1 MASSSRVARVTVLL
15 AGVALLVSSLAATGG
30 GDDRAGAGPAIAPA
44 GSSAAIIT
52 APSTAP
58 ELSPSVARRW
68 ARLRTVSKA
77 SRPPPGVAGG
87 ADVPTMATVPIS
99 WSGSA
104 PAVAVPTALQRSD
117 RAAPDR
123 VEPVSE
129 PPGPVVAQRPRLRV
143 DVAARDAH
151 EMAARIRP
159 LPGVSAAAGV
169 LRGIVQVT
177 GVDGPTAVS
186 MAAVEPETFRPLT
199 PQATAEST
207 AVWERLLD
215 GDAAFTHD
223 AATRLA
229 LTLGASVP
237 AGDDAELLRV
247 GAFASNGV
255 PPVADVIVSRRTAAR
270 LDVGGVGSVLIATAA
285 GVEPEAL
292 AETIAA
298 ATGLQPTVL
307 AEPQA
312 RRAFLT
318 GSETRDAFEPF
329 TYIDNGDGLIQIDPG
344 WVQRN
349 VVSAEVP
356 ILRGAVRCHRLLIAQ
371 LRGALAELQSLG
383 LSSLIDASQYG
394 GCHVGRHIDFDP
406 FLPLS
411 MHAWGLAVD
420 LNVATNGLGRTPQ
433 MDPRVVEV
441 FERWGFSWGGR
452 WSRPDGMH
460 FELGALLES
469 PQG

>member
-1 MASSSRVARVTVLL
+1 MKMASSSRVARVTVLL
-15 AGVALLVSSLAATGG
+15 AGVALLVFSLAATGG

-44 GSSAAIIT
+44 GSSAAIIP

-151 EMAARIRP
+151 EMAARIRA

-229 LTLGASVP
+229 LTLGAS
-237 AGDDAELLRV
+237 
-247 GAFASNGV
+247 
-255 PPVADVIVSRRTAAR
+255 
-270 LDVGGVGSVLIATAA
+270 
-285 GVEPEAL
+285 
-292 AETIAA
+292 
-298 ATGLQPTVL
+298 
-307 AEPQA
+307 
-312 RRAFLT
+312 
-318 GSETRDAFEPF
+318 
-329 TYIDNGDGLIQIDPG
+329 
-344 WVQRN
+344 
-349 VVSAEVP
+349 
-356 ILRGAVRCHRLLIAQ
+356 
-371 LRGALAELQSLG
+371 
-383 LSSLIDASQYG
+383 
-394 GCHVGRHIDFDP
+394 
-406 FLPLS
+406 
-411 MHAWGLAVD
+411 
-420 LNVATNGLGRTPQ
+420 
-433 MDPRVVEV
+433 
-441 FERWGFSWGGR
+441 
-452 WSRPDGMH
+452 
-460 FELGALLES
+460 
-469 PQG
+469 